1 MEVRLFF
8 LRSNPGLSAKE
19 RVKTRTCINSVLLLT
34 ALSSSEPA
42 KLFWCRSNR
51 QSHDKQGDWSFRL
64 VRRCHERATPE
75 SQLDDQSNLSTIGPI
90 TSHSLARGPCIT
102 CSREENELSP
112 DCWICELRHR
122 STSLIKA
129 FLLMPDEMGNINFQR
144 PRLRVW
150 PYSSCCRSRSA
161 SASLQFL
168 AAHWRLPDH
177 ALFAVRPVF

>member
-8 LRSNPGLSAKE
+8 LWSNPGLSARE

-75 SQLDDQSNLSTIGPI
+75 SQLDDQSNLSTIGLTTWHLLVSTPGI
-90 TSHSLARGPCIT
+90 ACCMQS
-102 CSREENELSP
+102 NELSHQALHL
-112 DCWICELRHR
+112 C
-122 STSLIKA
+122 STGLDQQA
-129 FLLMPDEMGNINFQR
+129 
-144 PRLRVW
+144 
-150 PYSSCCRSRSA
+150 SSCWLSDQSSDSVLSRSRIA
-161 SASLQFL
+161 
-168 AAHWRLPDH
+168 
-177 ALFAVRPVF
+177 

>member
-161 SASLQFL
+161 SASL
-168 AAHWRLPDH
+168 
-177 ALFAVRPVF
+177 